1 MSHSLVLCTQISVQS
16 QCWLLVLWV
25 NISTLS
31 GLGQWNPMI
40 SLIVSTI
47 THSLCVSTLC
57 PQRSCDKAW
66 PPTPNFCPVYSNFQS
81 FPLSVD
87 ILPTNDW
94 GNKRFSSGNSLS
106 HFPPR
111 CPHPSLRSSLRSW
124 RERYSSCSWPWPVTP
139 GCCSVASL
147 PPPLEPLALNWS
159 RVHQC
164 LDFQYTK
171 VFASLKNFNSTQLY
185 LLSSPHII
193 K

>member
-1 MSHSLVLCTQISVQS
+1 MSPPLCLALRLVSNPVLTASLVSKLLSSFRFGPVKSLDLSYCQHHHSLPLCLYTLPSEILWQSLASHSKLPVQS
-16 QCWLLVLWV
+16 IQT
-25 NISTLS
+25 S
-31 GLGQWNPMI
+31 NP
-40 SLIVSTI
+40 
-47 THSLCVSTLC
+47 
-57 PQRSCDKAW
+57 
-66 PPTPNFCPVYSNFQS
+66 

-124 RERYSSCSWPWPVTP
+124 RSGIPPAPWLWPVTH
-139 GCCSVASL
+139 GCCSIASL